1 MAQADWAD
9 LFRPPAPPPQRVLG
23 PAWRLPRWFWQ
34 RLTDWE
40 DWLTLLIAYLT
51 FLGVALSIQGAEW
64 VEDMPNLALM
74 GFLALLC
81 AMLLARSAIPAVL
94 SHLLSIVFGGLA
106 ILWQV
111 LLTVPGNDWFDRWD
125 AFYARMDHWFN
136 VAARGGISNDTLPF
150 VVLVVSLTWLSGYVF
165 GWSVFRWQNPW
176 LGLLPGGG
184 ALFLNFTFS
193 DQLSALALLYLGG
206 GLLLVMRL
214 SLTRNLRE
222 WKREGTPY
230 PTFLSISFAH
240 LTAWA
245 VGLLLLVG
253 WLAPVTVQA
262 QPLSSVWDDL
272 SRPFL
277 SLSDDTVRLIGPI
290 KTQKVLPIHAFKGVL
305 PFQGSI
311 QLRERNVLSLTLD
324 KAEGLA
330 NYPFLRGAVYD
341 EYTAGGWLSGE
352 RHETDRPAI
361 DLSPDGSQ
369 QLTVPSENQR
379 LIIAHIQVANSR
391 VARSVLFAIGQPL
404 GADVPSKAEANEDWE
419 NADTPGF
426 SITLM
431 RPPDRLAPGATYST
445 AGLVTDATADELRA
459 SDTIVLD
466 AGDRY
471 TQLPDDLPGRVRDL
485 AEEVTASQKTSYD
498 KVKAVETYLRQI
510 PIAYRLLEVPP
521 GQDAVDY
528 FLFES
533 KEGFFDYHAS
543 AMVVLLRAVGI
554 PSRLAVGYALDP
566 TAFDAENRRYNIRE
580 EHAYAWAEVYLPGYG
595 WLAFNP
601 SPERPAVTR
610 QGDTIIE
617 GGSSWFGGIDPAIL
631 GSLGLGLE
639 PGGGTTQPEEN
650 PPVTPVEPAGGGG
663 GGIPLAVWL
672 ALGIGAAAVAV
683 AGGGGLFTWERGLAG
698 LPYPQR
704 TWEQTLRLAGWARLG
719 PRPEQTPM
727 EYAQDLQS
735 RLPDVEDLDY
745 LAASYGRSRFGR
757 KSADAEEKERLRAVW
772 RRLRGKLLLRVVS
785 WR

>member
-9 LFRPPAPPPQRVLG
+9 LFRPPASPPKRALG

-74 GFLALLC
+74 GFLGLLC
-81 AMLLARSAIPAVL
+81 AMLLARSSMPAVL

-106 ILWQV
+106 ILWQ
-111 LLTVPGNDWFDRWD
+111 LLSTVPGDDWFARWD
-125 AFYARMDHWFN
+125 AFYARMDHWFD

-184 ALFLNFTFS
+184 ALFVNFTFS

-214 SLTRNLRE
+214 SLARNLRD

-230 PTFLSISFAH
+230 PTFLSLSFAH

-272 SRPFL
+272 ARPFL
-277 SLSDDTVRLIGPI
+277 SLSDETVRLIGPI

-311 QLRERNVLSLTLD
+311 NLRERDVLSLTLD
-324 KAEGLA
+324 RAEGLA

-352 RHETDRPAI
+352 RHEADRPPT
-361 DLSPDGSQ
+361 DLDALANAGPYGNHR
-369 QLTVPSENQR
+369 V
-379 LIIAHIQVANSR
+379 IVAHIQVANSR
-391 VARSVLFAIGQPL
+391 VARSVLFTIGEPV
-404 GADVPSKAEANEDWE
+404 GADVPAKAEASVDWE
-419 NADTPGF
+419 NADIPAF

-431 RPPDRLAPGATYST
+431 RPPDRLEPGATYST
-445 AGLVTDATADELRA
+445 AGVVMDATADLLR
-459 SDTIVLD
+459 D
-466 AGDRY
+466 ADGESIDPAIQERY
-471 TQLPDDLPGRVRDL
+471 TQLPGDLPQRVREL
-485 AEEVTASQKTSYD
+485 AQEVAADQPTTYD
-498 KVKAVETYLRQI
+498 KVKAVEAYLRTI

-580 EHAYAWAEVYLPGYG
+580 EHAYAWAEAYLPGFG

-610 QGDTIIE
+610 EGDAIIE
-617 GGSSWFGGIDPAIL
+617 GGSGWFGNIDPAIL
-631 GSLGLGLE
+631 GSLGLDLE
-639 PGGGTTQPEEN
+639 PEAGTIQPEEN
-650 PPVTPVEPAGGGG
+650 PPAVPVEPTGGGG
-663 GGIPLAVWL
+663 DIPLAVWL
-672 ALGIGAAAVAV
+672 ALGLGAAAVALA
-683 AGGGGLFTWERGLAG
+683 AGGGLLTWERGLAG

-727 EYAQDLQS
+727 EYAHDLQS
-735 RLPDVEDLDY
+735 RLPDVEGLDY

-757 KSADAEEKERLRAVW
+757 KAADAEEKERLRAVW
-772 RRLRGKLLLRVVS
+772 RRLRAKLLLRVVS